1 MAYGVNW
8 DEASPVGATTAAA
21 DIDTEFQNLKISIRE
36 RMDNLVGSGNWT
48 NDAVDPKKVQL
59 SALTLSYV
67 NAKLSS
73 SFSLTTVASQLLT
86 WTELLNV
93 GGDVTVSG
101 DTITLDTAGT
111 YLVFFTGYCTFQV
124 GTGVEFI
131 PGTSVQG
138 TFVPGG
144 TATIHMESQ
153 SLSVHG
159 NCPIGLSGIVVATA
173 SQTLNLDLTTVIT
186 VGTGLFLMQK
196 MNVNILRVL

>member
-1 MAYGVNW
+1 MAYGVSW
-8 DEASPVGATTAAA
+8 DEASPIGGSTPAA
-21 DIDTEFQNLKISIRE
+21 DLDTELQNLKISLRE
-36 RMDNLVGSGNWT
+36 RLDNLVGTGNWA

-73 SFSLTTVASQLLT
+73 SFSLTTVASQLLS

-93 GGDVTVSG
+93 GGDVTVAG
-101 DTITLDTAGT
+101 DTITFDTAGT
-111 YLVFFTGYCTFQV
+111 YRVIFSGYCQLQV
-124 GTGVEFI
+124 GSGVTFV
-131 PGTSVQG
+131 PAVSVQG

-159 NCPIGLSGIVVATA
+159 ITAMGLSGFIVATA
-173 SQTLNLDLTTVIT
+173 GQTLNLDLTVVVT

-196 MNVNILRVL
+196 ANVSILRVL